1 MKFTQTKWFL
11 HKGLF
16 EKLMSAF
23 VDAPPL
29 FPSNFRKAVYWGITS
44 DVIFIGGVN
53 FFYSSVAEGEL
64 SHPVHTSSYASG
76 QAQVGTSGS
85 SVESVC
91 AKIICAEQRK
101 RKRDLLK
108 LQPK

>member
-1 MKFTQTKWFL
+1 
-11 HKGLF
+11 
-16 EKLMSAF
+16 MSAF

-53 FFYSSVAEGEL
+53 FFYSSVAEGKL
-64 SHPVHTSSYASG
+64 SHPVHTSSYAGG

-91 AKIICAEQRK
+91 AKIICTER
-101 RKRDLLK
+101 RGETERGLLSSTSARVNCK
-108 LQPK
+108 MASMMPTLP